1 MRRPAVLVAPLLIA
15 GLAGTVAVLKSH
27 ESNAAFVLQ
36 QQSLSSVPASAL
48 ERFVAS
54 APDPQPGTGR
64 RKGLGAACTPGGSG
78 ELRNPWSCTV
88 RYPRA
93 HAITYRVAIT
103 PQGRVTGVDR
113 SGQLRVYGCC
123 VGPHPTE

>member
-1 MRRPAVLVAPLLIA
+1 MRRPGLLIAPLLLA
-15 GLAGTVAVLKSH
+15 GLVGSVVVLKSH
-27 ESNAAFVLQ
+27 EGNAAFVLQ
-36 QQSLSSVPASAL
+36 QQSLSSVPASLL

-54 APDPQPGTGR
+54 APDPQPGTAR
-64 RKGLGAACTPGGSG
+64 RKGLGATCTPAGSG

-93 HAITYRVAIT
+93 HTITYRVTIT
-103 PQGRVTGVDR
+103 PQGRVKGVDR
-113 SGQLRVYGCC
+113 TGQLVVYGCC